1 MSQPKSNV
9 REIPTIISVDPT
21 KPPLTEKNIHTRW
34 HPEIPPVATI
44 KSGDIFKVEC
54 MDFCGNAIANNDCAD
69 DIQNYNWH
77 QDHHLSGP
85 IRVETAEPGD
95 VLVIDT
101 YDIVPFPDR
110 MWGFS
115 AVAPGKGPLDN
126 KDTRVAKSIWDFN
139 GVKTSSRHVAG
150 VEFAGRPHCGVFG
163 TCPSYELME
172 EWNRREKVL
181 NEREGHGEGST
192 FFAERP
198 KEYGA
203 YVGQDLPA
211 DLMARILK
219 EGARTKPAREHG
231 GNIDAG
237 NLVAGSRIYL
247 PVYIEGA
254 NLSVGDIHFSLG
266 DGEPSCAIEMAGI
279 ATLKVEVIK
288 NGVELFDMRAP
299 IVTPSPT
306 EVQYRNQVI
315 FHGLSADPYGEQQ
328 KANAT
333 TSYMHAANSAMNYLG
348 KLGYSHEQLQMLL
361 AAAPIEAKI
370 LATPNYPHA
379 NVSVGIP
386 VDIFEDDIRP
396 SAKGL
401 VKKDRG
407 SCAYMTPEKEAEWK
421 KTFRAPPNCYGTCED
436 KPLAARLK

>member
-1 MSQPKSNV
+1 MSQPKPNV
-9 REIPTIISVDPT
+9 WEIPTIISVVPT

-69 DIQNYNWH
+69 DIQSYNWH
-77 QDHHLSGP
+77 QDHNLSGP

-115 AVAPGKGPLDN
+115 AVAPGKGQLDN
-126 KDTRVAKSIWDFN
+126 NEARVAKSIWDFN
-139 GVKTSSRHVAG
+139 GVKTSSRHVAS
-150 VEFAGRPHCGVFG
+150 VEFAGRPNCGVFG

-181 NEREGHGEGST
+181 NERESHGEGST
-192 FFAERP
+192 FFAELP

-203 YVGQDLPA
+203 CVGQDLTE
-211 DLMARILK
+211 DLMVRILK

-247 PVYIEGA
+247 PVYFEGA
-254 NLSVGDIHFSLG
+254 NLSSWRWRTLVRHR
-266 DGEPSCAIEMAGI
+266 DGRHRHLEAA
-279 ATLKVEVIK
+279 VIK
-288 NGVELFDMRAP
+288 DGVELFDMRAP

-315 FHGLSADPYGEQQ
+315 FHGLSVDPYGEQQ

-333 TSYMHAANSAMNYLG
+333 TSYMHASNSATNYLG

-361 AAAPIEAKI
+361 AAAPIEAQI

-379 NVSVGIP
+379 NVSVGVP

-407 SCAYMTPEKEAEWK
+407 SCAYMTPENEAEWK
-421 KTFRAPPNCYGTCED
+421 KTFRAPPNC
-436 KPLAARLK
+436 